1 MGAGEE
7 NFLSHTDQSDFL
19 ELQNEFLNLLKRSI
33 QICKSKSNNVQSLHS
48 LCRQNGMLEPGSSL
62 RNVPLAL
69 AVLLG
74 TRRGTHI

>member
-1 MGAGEE
+1 MGAGEK
-7 NFLSHTDQSDFL
+7 FLSHTDQSDFS